1 MKKGT
6 RTWKLWAVM
15 LMYFWL
21 MGITAT
27 LYGEY
32 IVSRDVNGFTQLLA
46 TGALLFLVGFSI
58 ARIVNLLT
66 RILKRKQLW

>member
-6 RTWKLWAVM
+6 RTWKLWAAM

-32 IVSRDVNGFTQLLA
+32 IVSRDVNGFIQFVTTAALTFLL
-46 TGALLFLVGFSI
+46 GFSI
-58 ARIVNLLT
+58 ARIVSLFN